1 MLQDCFTKLPA
12 VPVLCPKRFQTGFAT
27 EKTVHYLP
35 LEEVRP
41 YDKTVEITELEVPES
56 PRAGDDVTLTCRFK
70 LHGNGHNLYTV
81 NWWRGKDQFY
91 TYKGTNLDSKHAF
104 TFRGIQMKEEES
116 TRESVVLKNVSEDT
130 SGVFKCE
137 VMGEGPSFRTAV
149 ETKVMNVIVPPRTVE
164 VHSWADPDPPT
175 YRAGET
181 IQINCTARGAKP
193 RAHIMW
199 EINGRPV
206 RDLNVVKYADFED
219 HRGRVTTTLGLR
231 WMAPEYFHNNMA
243 RVTCRA
249 AVAGHSTTASKDIY
263 LDPASSAAFNHP
275 YGSAGNLSFVEGE
288 IENIPASISDL
299 NLSGA
304 FQVFHETSVDN
315 RSLSGVLRVLMAS

>member
-1 MLQDCFTKLPA
+1 MPSKMLL
-12 VPVLCPKRFQTGFAT
+12 
-27 EKTVHYLP
+27 YLTTTI
-35 LEEVRP
+35 LLSREVRP

-56 PRAGDDVTLTCRFK
+56 PRDGDDVTLTCRFK
-70 LHGNGHNLYTV
+70 LHGSGHNLYTV

-91 TYKGTNLDSKHAF
+91 TYKGTNYDPKHAF
-104 TFRGIQMKEEES
+104 TFRGIQVKKEES

-149 ETKVMNVIVPPRTVE
+149 ETKVMNVIVPPKTVE
-164 VHSWADPDPPT
+164 VHSWANPDPPT

-206 RDLNVVKYADFED
+206 RDLNLVKYADFED

-275 YGSAGNLSFVEGE
+275 YGSAGRHLPTTWTILS
-288 IENIPASISDL
+288 L
-299 NLSGA
+299 A
-304 FQVFHETSVDN
+304 FLLGG
-315 RSLSGVLRVLMAS
+315 RSLL

>member
-1 MLQDCFTKLPA
+1 MEKRGGGAEKEIEGVKEEGLRDPGRFFETYTK
-12 VPVLCPKRFQTGFAT
+12 K
-27 EKTVHYLP
+27 
-35 LEEVRP
+35 EVRP

-104 TFRGIQMKEEES
+104 TFRGIQVKEEES

-149 ETKVMNVIVPPRTVE
+149 KTKVMNVIVPPRTVE

-206 RDLNVVKYADFED
+206 RDLNLVKYADFED

-231 WMAPEYFHNNMA
+231 WMAPEYFLNNIA

-275 YGSAGNLSFVEGE
+275 YGSAGMSERFTHSSSLVGE
-288 IENIPASISDL
+288 TEIGFKGQN
-299 NLSGA
+299 
-304 FQVFHETSVDN
+304 T
-315 RSLSGVLRVLMAS
+315 